1 MDYEEKI
8 LEREQDAREEGKE
21 DGNIHLQYFYNNK
34 KPFNGLI
41 ENKIFDLASFNK
53 TPQEYAVYLRLKELT
68 KKVIENNK

>member
-1 MDYEEKI
+1 MLNDFEYKHKVY
-8 LEREQDAREEGKE
+8 RTVKE